1 MATQTVYI
9 DPEGRRQTGYIID
22 GLTYTDP
29 QGTNR
34 VPVGSIVQTGGGVY
48 QLTNQGGVR
57 IGNTLP
63 AATATERTA
72 SATLPSA
79 SSAEQYIK
87 DIYEAQKR
95 AQLSALEAAYK
106 QNLQEIDAAA
116 QKIPQ
121 QYQSARN
128 EAAAQSEVQRQAFN
142 EYAAGSGLGSGAQA
156 QARLALSNTLQRN
169 LADISR
175 AEADALANIENQRTQ
190 LAIQYRNAVQQA
202 IQQGDFEKAKALY
215 EEYKRV
221 DQSRVETALRQAQLD
236 MQRSEIQ
243 REQQNLERQR
253 QLQLA
258 QLLAQYGNFS
268 GYQGIFTPEQIAA
281 MEQAYQQQ
289 LAQQQTQQ
297 ELERR
302 LTEAQIANL
311 LASAARRSAGGG
323 TTDWTG
329 GTTGWT
335 ADEFSGDV
343 GVSVEDVVA
352 QRANSPGGLDWVYVP
367 GIGRVSWMEL
377 ERLVDQGIVEEIY
390 DSSTGKYRYRK
401 VR

>member
-29 QGTNR
+29 QGASR

-63 AATATERTA
+63 TATATGRTA

-79 SSAEQYIK
+79 NSAEQYIK

-95 AQLSALEAAYK
+95 AQLSALESAYNQK
-106 QNLQEIDAAA
+106 LQDLDAAT

-128 EAAAQSEVQRQAFN
+128 ETAAQSEVQRQAFN
-142 EYAAGSGLGSGAQA
+142 EYATGSGLGSGAQA

-202 IQQGDFEKAKALY
+202 IQQGEFEKAKALY
-215 EEYKRV
+215 DEYKRV

-243 REQQNLERQR
+243 REQQNLEQQR
-253 QLQLA
+253 QFQLA

-268 GYQGIFTPEQIAA
+268 GYQGIYRSEEYT
-281 MEQAYQQQ
+281 
-289 LAQQQTQQ
+289 L
-297 ELERR
+297 EL
-302 LTEAQIANL
+302 
-311 LASAARRSAGGG
+311 
-323 TTDWTG
+323 
-329 GTTGWT
+329 
-335 ADEFSGDV
+335 
-343 GVSVEDVVA
+343 
-352 QRANSPGGLDWVYVP
+352 
-367 GIGRVSWMEL
+367 
-377 ERLVDQGIVEEIY
+377 
-390 DSSTGKYRYRK
+390 
-401 VR
+401 

>member
-34 VPVGSIVQTGGGVY
+34 VPVGSMVQTGGGVY

-63 AATATERTA
+63 VATATGRTA

-79 SSAEQYIK
+79 NSAEQYIK

-95 AQLSALEAAYK
+95 AQLSALESAYN
-106 QNLQEIDAAA
+106 QNLQELDAAA

-128 EAAAQSEVQRQAFN
+128 ETAGQSEVQRQAFN
-142 EYAAGSGLGSGAQA
+142 EYATGSGLGSGAQA

-175 AEADALANIENQRTQ
+175 AESDALANIENQQTQ

-202 IQQGDFEKAKALY
+202 IQQGEFEKAKALY
-215 EEYKRV
+215 DEYKRV

-243 REQQNLERQR
+243 REQQNLEQQR

-281 MEQAYQQQ
+281 MGQAYQQQ

-323 TTDWTG
+323 TAGGGTTDWTG
-329 GTTGWT
+329 
-335 ADEFSGDV
+335 DEFSGDV
-343 GVSVEDVVA
+343 GVGVEDVIA
-352 QRANSPGGLDWVYVP
+352 QYANSPGGLDWVYVP

-377 ERLVDQGIVEEIY
+377 ERLVDQGVVEEIY